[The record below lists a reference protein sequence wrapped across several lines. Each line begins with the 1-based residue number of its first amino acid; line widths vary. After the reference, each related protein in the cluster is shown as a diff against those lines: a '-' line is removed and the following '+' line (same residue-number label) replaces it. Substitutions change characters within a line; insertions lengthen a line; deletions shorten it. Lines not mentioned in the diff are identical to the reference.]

1 MNTPN
6 TLTVE
11 GTIHFGRKGRGAQ
24 KVLQSGP
31 EPVKSVPGRV
41 PRVSRLMALAIRFDR
56 LIRDGVI
63 EDYSDLARL
72 GHVTPARASQIMR
85 LLHLA
90 PDIQEALLFLSLVEN
105 GRDPIVFR
113 DLQPIVTAMDWKKQ
127 RKLWA
132 ELLKIRGKDVR

>member
-1 MNTPN
+1 MNTPT

-11 GTIHFGRKGRGAQ
+11 GTIHFGRKGRGAP

-31 EPVKSVPGRV
+31 EPLKPVPGRV

-72 GHVTPARASQIMR
+72 GRVTPARASQIMR

-90 PDIQEALLFLSLVEN
+90 TDIQEALLCLPPVEN
-105 GRDPIVFR
+105 GRDPIVLR
-113 DLQPIVTAMDWKKQ
+113 DLQPIVTVMDWKKQ
-127 RKLWA
+127 RKLLA
-132 ELLKIRGKDVR
+132 ELLKIRGKDAR